1 MKITKRED
9 DDMTVGE
16 IKQELIRIRITQ
28 QRYMLAAEKARQYDM
43 MISVPRSTDTG
54 IASASKSNA
63 TENKYLLALDYHE
76 KVVALEIEM
85 VQARTSAEKYI
96 DLLDK
101 QAEKEIVT
109 RRYIMCQTWEAIAEA
124 MNYSIRQVT
133 RLHGK
138 ALKKMSLN
146 VR

>member
-1 MKITKRED
+1 
-9 DDMTVGE
+9 MTAGE
-16 IKQELIRIRITQ
+16 VKQKLIQIRVTQ
-28 QRYMLAAEKARQYDM
+28 QKYILAAEKARQYDM
-43 MISVPRSTDTG
+43 MISAPRPTSFE
-54 IASASKSNA
+54 NA
-63 TENKYLLALDYHE
+63 PDPKKNGTENKYLLALDYHE